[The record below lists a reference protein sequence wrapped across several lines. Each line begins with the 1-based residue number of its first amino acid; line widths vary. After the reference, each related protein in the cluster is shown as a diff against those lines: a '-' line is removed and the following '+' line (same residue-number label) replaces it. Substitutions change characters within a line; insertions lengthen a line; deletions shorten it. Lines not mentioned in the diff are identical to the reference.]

1 MNHSP
6 QMPRSSSIWLA
17 PTHAPR
23 GIPVC
28 IKFTFI
34 GLYIFML
41 NSWLLCYFQINTR
54 LSSTLWLSRLTLIQ
68 SPTWS
73 LHFGDNGFISSLN
86 EFSSLHN
93 YHPNPLLLVLCKAY
107 TVFLPYNTRLRAVV
121 CTTQLNDSVCKLS
134 VNLCFCEHL
143 WRLMMVQTM

>member
-1 MNHSP
+1 MVFV
-6 QMPRSSSIWLA
+6 IW
-17 PTHAPR
+17 PFKF
-23 GIPVC
+23 VC
-28 IKFTFI
+28 IWCPLHWWPREILVCIQLPFI
-34 GLYIFML
+34 VLYIFML

-93 YHPNPLLLVLCKAY
+93 YHPNPLLLVLCKTY
-107 TVFLPYNTRLRAVV
+107 TIFLLYNTRILLYIIGYILPVV
-121 CTTQLNDSVCKLS
+121 ITGTKILS
-134 VNLCFCEHL
+134 TGWEL
-143 WRLMMVQTM
+143 